1 MVEYGHF
8 DDSGLEYV
16 ILRPDTP
23 RPWCN
28 YLFNKRYC
36 ALISHTGGGYSFIDA
51 SGYDRSTRAYPGEM
65 VLADRP
71 GRWIYVRD
79 NDTGEFWSINWQ
91 PVRHKPDRWETRHGL
106 GYTVISSSYR
116 GIEGRIRYFVPLH
129 QPLEIWTVTVAN
141 HSGRPRLLSLFSF
154 QEFSLGNYVTDLVE
168 RSFFD
173 LFNEI
178 RVEKGIILAT
188 KRLWV
193 KTGPHTPNE
202 VWDKW
207 AFVTTNGRATAFDT
221 VREAF
226 IGPYRSHAD
235 PIAVERGQ
243 CSNSVA
249 DGVDA
254 VAVLQFDLALGS
266 GEEATFDIL
275 AGIVDRKPQA
285 TELRDMYSLR
295 EAVEQEFQQLR
306 AFWKDYLDRLTVQTP
321 DPDFNLSV
329 NVWNKYQCWVTA
341 HWSRMVSPYIGGG
354 SIFGFRDTAQDIL
367 GILPTDPE
375 MARERTILI
384 LRHQFADGGCIH
396 NWDPITDT
404 GPRTG
409 HSDDPLWLV
418 MAVINYLKE
427 SGDFEFLNLE
437 VPYYD
442 MGRGTVLEH
451 MTRALEYAYDSR
463 SPRGLS
469 LMGAADWNDG
479 LDQVGRKGRGE
490 SVMTSQFLAWMLRE
504 AADLMDAIGDSDTA
518 SLYRERFEEVRDAI
532 NRWAW
537 DGQWYWRGTL
547 DNGEVFGSSMNQ
559 EGRIY
564 LNPQSWSVL
573 SQVAPIERAISA
585 MDSVKELL
593 DTPYGPALL
602 LPAYSRPDPQI
613 GIITRF
619 VPGTKENG
627 TIFNHPVCW
636 AVIAECILK
645 RAERAY
651 EYWKKTS
658 FLTRGREPQVY
669 KAEPYVYAEYVYG
682 PDHPNFGQGEF
693 TWTTGTAAWMW
704 RACIDWILGIRPA
717 YRGLLVDPCIPS
729 HWKEY
734 TVQRRFRGATYI
746 VSVQNPEGVHTG
758 IKELWLDGHRL
769 EGSLIP
775 PLEDGGSH
783 RVIAVMGTVPQKAL
797 ETGEVR

>member
-1 MVEYGHF
+1 MNAYGYF
-8 DDSGLEYV
+8 ADGGREFV
-16 ILRPDTP
+16 ISRPDTP

-51 SGYDRSTRAYPGEM
+51 SGYDRSTRSYPGEM

-79 NDTGEFWSINWQ
+79 NDTGEYWSINWQ
-91 PVRHKPDRWETRHGL
+91 PVRKWPERWETRHGL
-106 GYTVISSSYR
+106 GYTVLSSSYN
-116 GIEGRIRYFVPLH
+116 GIDGRIRYFVPLH
-129 QPLEIWTVTVAN
+129 QPLEIWSVTVTN
-141 HSGRPRLLSLFSF
+141 RSSRPRSLSLFSY

-168 RSFFD
+168 RSFFN
-173 LFNEI
+173 LFNE
-178 RVEKGIILAT
+178 VEFEHGIILAT

-193 KTGPHTPNE
+193 KSGVHIPNE
-202 VWDKW
+202 AWDKW
-207 AFVTTNGRATAFDT
+207 AFVTTNGPWTGFDT
-221 VREAF
+221 LREAF
-226 IGPYRSHAD
+226 IGTYRSHAD
-235 PIAVERGQ
+235 PLAVERGR
-243 CSNSVA
+243 CTGSIG
-249 DGVDA
+249 DGSDA
-254 VAVLQFDLALGS
+254 VAVLQFDLTLAP
-266 GEEATFDIL
+266 GEETTFDLL
-275 AGIVDRKPQA
+275 AGIVERKPQA
-285 TELRDMYSLR
+285 SELKEMFRDR
-295 EAVEQEFQQLR
+295 QDVEEEFERLK
-306 AFWKDYLDRLTVQTP
+306 AFWDDYLDRLVVETP

-329 NVWNKYQCWVTA
+329 NVWNKYQCWITA

-367 GILPTDPE
+367 GILPTDVE
-375 MARERTILI
+375 MSRERTILI
-384 LRHQFADGGCIH
+384 VRHQFADGGCIH
-396 NWDPITDT
+396 NWDPITDS

-418 MAVINYLKE
+418 MAVINYIKE
-427 SGDFEFLNLE
+427 TGDFDFLNLE

-442 MGRGTVLEH
+442 TGRGTVLEH
-451 MTRALEYAYDSR
+451 LSKALEYAYDSR

-490 SVMTSQFLAWMLRE
+490 SVMTTQFLAWMLRE
-504 AADLMDAIGDSDTA
+504 MAELMEAMGDQQSA
-518 SLYRERFEEVRDAI
+518 SFYLQRFEEVRNAV
-532 NRWAW
+532 NQWAW

-547 DNGEVFGSSMNQ
+547 DSGEVFGSAANN

-564 LNPQSWSVL
+564 INPQSWSVL
-573 SQVAPIERAISA
+573 SQVAPLERALRA
-585 MDSVKELL
+585 MDSVKEYL

-645 RAERAY
+645 RADRAY

-658 FLTRGREPQVY
+658 FLTRGRQPEVY
-669 KAEPYVYAEYVYG
+669 KVEPYVYAEYVYG

-704 RACIDWILGIRPA
+704 RACIDWILGIRPT
-717 YRGLLVDPCIPS
+717 YHGLLIDPCVPS
-729 HWKEY
+729 HWQEY
-734 TVQRRFRGATYI
+734 TVVRQFRGSKYSIT
-746 VSVQNPEGVHTG
+746 VRNPEGVSCG
-758 IKELWLDGHRL
+758 VSELWVDGKRFDGNL
-769 EGSLIP
+769 VP
-775 PLEDGGSH
+775 PLEDGTTH
-783 RVIAVMGTVPQKAL
+783 KVLAIMGKVPQRTL
-797 ETGEVR
+797 QRDGVR

>member
-1 MVEYGHF
+1 MEEYGRF
-8 DDSGLEYV
+8 SEDGREYI

-51 SGYDRSTRAYPGEM
+51 SGYDRASRAYPGEM

-79 NDTGEFWSINWQ
+79 NDTGEYWSINWQ
-91 PVRHKPDRWETRHGL
+91 PVRRQPDYWQTRHGL
-106 GYTVISSSYR
+106 GYTVIESAYR
-116 GIEGRIRYFVPLH
+116 GIHGRIRYFVPLY
-129 QPLEIWTVTVAN
+129 QPVEIWTVAVSNGTGAT
-141 HSGRPRLLSLFSF
+141 RRLSLFAY

-168 RSFFD
+168 RSFFN

-178 RVEKGIILAT
+178 EMEDGIILAT

-202 VWDKW
+202 AWNKW
-207 AFVTTNGRATAFDT
+207 AFFTTNRPIVGFDT

-226 IGPYRSHAD
+226 TGTYRSHAD
-235 PIAVERGQ
+235 PIAVEVGRCTDSLG
-243 CSNSVA
+243 

-254 VAVLQFDLALGS
+254 VGVLQFDVTLQP
-266 GEEATFDIL
+266 GEEVNFDIL

-285 TELRDMYSLR
+285 VEIRDLYDDR
-295 EAVEQEFQQLR
+295 EDVEEEFGRLK
-306 AFWKDYLDRLTVQTP
+306 AFWDDYIDRLVVETP
-321 DPDFNLSV
+321 DPDFDLSV

-367 GILPTDPE
+367 GILPTDLE

-384 LRHQFADGGCIH
+384 VRHQFADGGCIH
-396 NWDPITDT
+396 NWDPITDM

-427 SGDFEFLNLE
+427 TGDFEFLNLE

-451 MTRALEYAYDSR
+451 MTRALEYAYESR

-504 AADLMDAIGDSDTA
+504 AAELMDALGDSSA
-518 SLYRERFEEVRDAI
+518 ANLYRQRFEEVCDAI
-532 NRWAW
+532 NRWTW
-537 DGQWYWRGTL
+537 DGQWYLRGTL
-547 DNGEVFGSSMNQ
+547 DSGEPFGCSSNQ

-564 LNPQSWSVL
+564 VNPQSWSVL
-573 SQVAPIERAISA
+573 SQVAPPERAIRA
-585 MDSVKELL
+585 MDSVKDYL

-602 LPAYSRPDPQI
+602 LPAYRRPDPQI

-636 AVIAECILK
+636 VVIAECMLK
-645 RAERAY
+645 RSDRAY
-651 EYWKKTS
+651 DYWKRTS
-658 FLTRGREPQVY
+658 FLTRGRDPHIY

-704 RACIDWILGIRPA
+704 RACIDWILGVRPT
-717 YRGLLVDPCIPS
+717 YRGLLVDPCIPA
-729 HWKEY
+729 HWREY
-734 TVQRRFRGATYI
+734 TVKRRFRGATYLI
-746 VSVQNPEGVHTG
+746 TVKNPEGLPTG
-758 IKELWLDGHRL
+758 IKELWLDGQKL
-769 EGSLIP
+769 DGNLIP
-775 PLEDGGSH
+775 PLEDGELH
-783 RVIAVMGTVPQKAL
+783 RVVAVMGMVPQEAL
-797 ETGEVR
+797 KTQEVR